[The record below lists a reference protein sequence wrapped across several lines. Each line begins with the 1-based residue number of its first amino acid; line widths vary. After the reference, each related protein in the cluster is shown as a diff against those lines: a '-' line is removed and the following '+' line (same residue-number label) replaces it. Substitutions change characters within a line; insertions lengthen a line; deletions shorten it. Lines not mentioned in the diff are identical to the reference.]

1 MPESNEKFIIVTTV
15 NRGVFAGYASEQA
28 IEASDESK
36 RIILRHAKMA
46 IRFGTEKGIAQLA
59 HTGPTEASRIG
70 APATIRLQNIT
81 AVFSVEP
88 AAQAAWET
96 R

>member
-1 MPESNEKFIIVTTV
+1 MTEKFIIVTTTT
-15 NRGVFAGYASEQA
+15 RGVFAGYATEGA
-28 IEASDESK
+28 ISASDETK
-36 RIILRHAKMA
+36 RIVLRHAKMA

-59 HTGPTEASRIG
+59 ATGPTANSKIG
-70 APATIRLQNIT
+70 APADMRIQNIT

-88 AAQAAWET
+88 AAQDAWEK